1 MSVSQ
6 LTPESSASGG
16 EVPDLKFMRLGIGD
30 SMKAKRGTKKMSDSF
45 GERNRQLSAPD
56 QGENRTKK
64 ASSQSSQ
71 TWLEVSHPISW
82 GVSWKK

>member
-6 LTPESSASGG
+6 LTLESSASRG
-16 EVPDLKFMRLGIGD
+16 EVPDLKFMKLGIGD
-30 SMKAKRGTKKMSDSF
+30 SMKAKRGTKKMSGSF

-64 ASSQSSQ
+64 TSSQSSQ
-71 TWLEVSHPISW
+71 TCLEVSHPISW